1 MKECIAKNDMKAV
14 YVDGNKVKKVF
25 SADYS
30 KTDVLYEAL
39 NTSRVED
46 TGLDIPKLLGV
57 SVEDGCWV
65 ITSERAEGP
74 TLADLLAAHPENAN
88 DYVNSMVDYQIAFN
102 KRTNP
107 LLLKLKDKL
116 HRQIDEL
123 DTINSSIKYELSTRL
138 EGLPKHNKLCHGDYC
153 LENIIVQTD
162 ENNQITSITAVDWV
176 HATQGNASADV
187 ANTYLMLK
195 LTNEAFAEK
204 YISAFCEKTN
214 TDRRYVNSWLPIVAA
229 ARLTK
234 KKEAEKELLEAM
246 VDVCDYQ

>member
-1 MKECIAKNDMKAV
+1 MKECIAKSELKSV
-14 YVDGNKVKKVF
+14 YVEGDKVKKVF
-25 SADYS
+25 AAEYS

-39 NTSRVED
+39 NTARVED
-46 TGLDIPKLLGV
+46 TGLDIPKLLDV

-65 ITSERAEGP
+65 ITSELAKGV
-74 TLADLLAAHPENAN
+74 TLAKLMEEHPENMDSYINA
-88 DYVNSMVDYQIAFN
+88 MLDYQIAFN

-123 DTINSSIKYELSTRL
+123 DINSNIKYELSTRL
-138 EGLPKHNKLCHGDYC
+138 EGLPKHNKLCHGDFC
-153 LENIIVQTD
+153 PDNIIVQTD
-162 ENNQITSITAVDWV
+162 DNNRITAITAVDWV

-187 ANTYLMLK
+187 ANTYLTLK
-195 LTNEAFAEK
+195 LKDEAAAEK
-204 YISAFCEKTN
+204 YISAFCEKTD

-229 ARLTK
+229 SRMTRNRP
-234 KKEAEKELLEAM
+234 EEKEFLEAM

>member
-1 MKECIAKNDMKAV
+1 MKECIAKSELKSV
-14 YVDGNKVKKVF
+14 YVEDDKVKKVF
-25 SADYS
+25 AAEYS

-39 NTSRVED
+39 NTARVED
-46 TGLDIPKLLGV
+46 TGLDIPKLLDV

-65 ITSERAEGP
+65 ITSELAKGE
-74 TLADLLAAHPENAN
+74 TLAKLMEEHPENV
-88 DYVNSMVDYQIAFN
+88 DYYINAMVDYQIAFN

-123 DTINSSIKYELSTRL
+123 DINSNIKYELSTRL
-138 EGLPKHNKLCHGDYC
+138 EGLPKHNKLCHGDFC
-153 LENIIVQTD
+153 PENIIVQTD
-162 ENNQITSITAVDWV
+162 GNNQITSITAVDWV

-195 LTNEAFAEK
+195 LKDEAFAEK
-204 YISAFCEKTN
+204 YIAAFCEKTN

-229 ARLTK
+229 SRMTK
-234 KKEAEKELLEAM
+234 NRPEEKQFLEAM

>member
-1 MKECIAKNDMKAV
+1 MKECIAKSELKSV
-14 YVDGNKVKKVF
+14 YVEGDKVKKVF
-25 SADYS
+25 APQYS

-39 NTSRVED
+39 NTARVED
-46 TGLDIPKLLGV
+46 TGLDIPKLLDV

-65 ITSERAEGP
+65 ITSELAKGV
-74 TLADLLAAHPENAN
+74 TLAKLMEEHPENVDSYINA
-88 DYVNSMVDYQIAFN
+88 MVDYQIAFN

-123 DTINSSIKYELSTRL
+123 DINSNIKYELSTRL
-138 EGLPKHNKLCHGDYC
+138 EGLPKHNKLCHGDFC
-153 LENIIVQTD
+153 PENIIVQTD
-162 ENNQITSITAVDWV
+162 DKNQITAITAVDWV

-195 LTNEAFAEK
+195 LKDEASAEK
-204 YISAFCEKTN
+204 YISAFCEKTA

-229 ARLTK
+229 SRMTRK
-234 KKEAEKELLEAM
+234 RAEEKQLLEAM
-246 VDVCDYQ
+246 IDVCDYQ